1 MMTDD
6 IVDVDTGKYYHR
18 GAGPPLGGQSK
29 AKYPYSPSEA
39 NVIRAHR

>member
-6 IVDVDTGKYYHR
+6 IVDVDTGKYYHG

-29 AKYPYSPSEA
+29 AKYPSEA